1 MLKNKLILSTILII
15 ATAICVSAQTKT
27 FGGYISGI
35 PVKISLVREG
45 EKLSGTY
52 FYTRIGTKLN
62 LNGTID
68 AEGNFKLKETDAAGK
83 TTGGF
88 TGKWTEEANDNGA
101 QLEGEWRKT
110 SSSESLG
117 FVANEQVIEFT
128 NGKFSSKTFAE
139 KNKLKKFEIS
149 VEYPVISG
157 VNIAS
162 ATKFNEL
169 AKVRSISSVAE
180 FRKAM
185 MAQTAADVKNF
196 PSGMTNTLD
205 VGYNVEWA
213 TDDFVSISFMTSEF
227 TGGAHGNYYTSALNF
242 DLKTGKEIKLADL
255 FEPNS
260 AYLKKISDYSIAD
273 LKTRL
278 GEMSDD
284 EWITNGAGNNAE
296 NYESWFLTKKGLMI
310 TFNPYQV
317 AAYAAG
323 MQTVIIPYSE
333 LSEILRKQMVIK
345 SI

>member
-1 MLKNKLILSTILII
+1 MIFAFQIF
-15 ATAICVSAQTKT
+15 AQAKT
-27 FGGYISGI
+27 TVFRGYVSGI
-35 PVKISLVREG
+35 PVQISLVREG

-68 AEGNFKLKETDAAGK
+68 TEGNFKLKETDAAGK
-83 TTGGF
+83 TTGEF
-88 TGKWTEEANDNGA
+88 SGKWKEEANINGA

-110 SSSESLG
+110 SGSDSLG
-117 FVANEQVIEFT
+117 FVANEQVIEWK
-128 NGKFSSKTFAE
+128 NGNFSTKSFAE

-149 VEYPVISG
+149 VDYPVISG
-157 VNIAS
+157 INTAS
-162 ATKFNEL
+162 AIKFNEL
-169 AKVRSISSVAE
+169 SKLRSMSSVAE
-180 FRKAM
+180 FKKAM
-185 MAQTAADVKNF
+185 MAQTAADLKNF
-196 PSGMTNTLD
+196 PSGMSNTLD

-227 TGGAHGNYYTSALNF
+227 TGGAHGNYYTDALNF

-255 FEPNS
+255 FEPKS

-296 NYESWFLTKKGLMI
+296 NYDNWFLTKKGLMI
-310 TFNPYQV
+310 TFDPYQV

-333 LSEILRKQMVIK
+333 LSEIWRKDKMYAAK
-345 SI
+345 